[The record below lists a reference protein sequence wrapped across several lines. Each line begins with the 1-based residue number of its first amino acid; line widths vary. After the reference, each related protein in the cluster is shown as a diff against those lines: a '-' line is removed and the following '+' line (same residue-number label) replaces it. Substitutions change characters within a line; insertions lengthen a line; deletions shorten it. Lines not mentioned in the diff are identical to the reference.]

1 MSFMDAMKGSADQIE
16 LCSSL
21 NDGSMMPLAGLMQ
34 AASQNRIHCHPMIRP
49 LADVFNCD
57 PHDIEIMAQ
66 DISNAHFDNLSDA
79 VRVVEN
85 GSVNL
90 DKKFGSLKDGARG
103 LNTTLHSVAGEI
115 LNRLRTI
122 NQAIERGF
130 ERILTSSGW

>member
-1 MSFMDAMKGSADQIE
+1 
-16 LCSSL
+16 
-21 NDGSMMPLAGLMQ
+21 MPYA
-34 AASQNRIHCHPMIRP
+34 
-49 LADVFNCD
+49 
-57 PHDIEIMAQ
+57 
-66 DISNAHFDNLSDA
+66 LSK
-79 VRVVEN
+79 N

-103 LNTTLHSVAGEI
+103 LNTTLHSVGGEI